1 MAAAVDS
8 GETNGVVNGNGD
20 EDKSTFRP
28 ADIDA
33 DVKEM
38 ERRKRVEAIM
48 GSKIFREEL
57 EKIIEQQMR
66 EGGPGSGTLLQQ
78 ISDIMGAASS
88 WRGSMFRG
96 GNCAIPINDI
106 RGVDTIA
113 YAKGEKLMRCKLAA
127 AYRLVDLY
135 GWSQNIY
142 NHITLRVSHD
152 EGHFLI
158 NPFGMLY
165 HEISASSLVK
175 IDLQV
180 IILNN
185 NN

>member
-1 MAAAVDS
+1 
-8 GETNGVVNGNGD
+8 
-20 EDKSTFRP
+20 
-28 ADIDA
+28 
-33 DVKEM
+33 M

-48 GSKIFREEL
+48 GSKMFREEL

-66 EGGPGSGTLLQQ
+66 EGGPGTGTLLQQ
-78 ISDIMGAASS
+78 ISDMMGSTSS

-96 GNCAIPINDI
+96 GSCSIPINDI

-113 YAKGEKLMRCKLAA
+113 YAKGEKFMRCKLAA
-127 AYRLVDLY
+127 LYRLVDLF

-152 EGHFLI
+152 HAHFLI

-165 HEISASSLVK
+165 NEITASSLVK
-175 IDLQV
+175 VDLQV
-180 IILNN
+180 TLADYCFLVTSGYKLLNILPFN
-185 NN
+185 